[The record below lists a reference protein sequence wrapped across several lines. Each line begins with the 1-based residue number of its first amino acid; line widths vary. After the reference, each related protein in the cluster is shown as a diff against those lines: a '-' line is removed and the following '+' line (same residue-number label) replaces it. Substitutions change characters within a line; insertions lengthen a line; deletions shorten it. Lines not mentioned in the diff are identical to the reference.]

1 MTTIGQKSETC
12 CLCGSTNEFSVVMST
27 SIFGSPDLD
36 TRPPDLARDS
46 VYYAIHRCL
55 SCGYCAPNVSV
66 AEDAWRAVVKSPD
79 YQSQLS
85 DRRHPV
91 PANALLCWSMLQDT
105 IGAVDQAG
113 WAALQAAWVCD
124 DENAAGASVD
134 CRHRAATL
142 FCAAREQ
149 QVLFAEQAGA
159 EEAILADVF
168 RRAREHARVEC
179 VCQEGLARQPEE
191 VIRQILKYEIALAE
205 QQDDT
210 CHTIEE
216 ALAHE

>member
-1 MTTIGQKSETC
+1 MRP
-12 CLCGSTNEFSVVMST
+12 L
-27 SIFGSPDLD
+27 SP
-36 TRPPDLARDS
+36 
-46 VYYAIHRCL
+46 
-55 SCGYCAPNVSV
+55 
-66 AEDAWRAVVKSPD
+66 PD

-85 DRRHPV
+85 DRRHPE

-168 RRAREHARVEC
+168 QASTESTPEWS
-179 VCQEGLARQPEE
+179 VCQEGLARQPKE